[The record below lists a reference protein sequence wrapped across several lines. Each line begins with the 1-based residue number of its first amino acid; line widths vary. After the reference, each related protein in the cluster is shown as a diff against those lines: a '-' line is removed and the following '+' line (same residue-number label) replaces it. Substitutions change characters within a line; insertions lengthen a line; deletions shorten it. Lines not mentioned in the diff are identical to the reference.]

1 MKSHR
6 YLNVMVS
13 VNLTSAYPNLI
24 SKRVKLE
31 QLDKPSLEVVP
42 DKELKNLT
50 MKRFWIFLRRIKSRI
65 NWINK

>member
-1 MKSHR
+1 MRSHR

-13 VNLTSAYPNLI
+13 GNLTSAYPNLI
-24 SKRVKLE
+24 SKRVKPE
-31 QLDKPSLEVVP
+31 QFDKPSLEVVP